1 MEKSLIFIE
10 LKYKM
15 GIGRLFDKYNKICII
30 IYKSIFVRGYNEY
43 CKKNKNNNK

>member
-1 MEKSLIFIE
+1 MGKGLIVIE

-15 GIGRLFDKYNKICII
+15 EISKLFDKYNKICII
-30 IYKSIFVRGYNEY
+30 IDKSIFVRGYNEY